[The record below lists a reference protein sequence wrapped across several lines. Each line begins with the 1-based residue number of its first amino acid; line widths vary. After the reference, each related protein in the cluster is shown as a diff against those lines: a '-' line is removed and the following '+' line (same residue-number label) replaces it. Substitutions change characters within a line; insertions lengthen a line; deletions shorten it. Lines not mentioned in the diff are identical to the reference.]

1 MANSD
6 IMFRILSIDGGGIRG
21 IIPAKILALL
31 EEELG
36 RRDMS
41 PHIYDYFDM
50 ICGTSTGGIIAI
62 GLALGMSAGDILKL
76 YIDNAEVIFPHKNLA
91 KKSWRVACGK
101 SFYDR
106 KNLKKL
112 VSEAY
117 DKAAGA
123 SPARLGHSHTRLCIP
138 VYNAHKGAMH
148 VFKTCHHPEL
158 IREYQMPAVDIAMS
172 TAAAPVYFDSY
183 EFDFTFLDGS
193 QKFSYSNIVD
203 GGIMAN
209 NPTLIGYTEAIQ
221 ALDVKPEDLA
231 ILSMGTGNNL
241 LNDLPK
247 TLSAKYWLYEN
258 KPLRL
263 YDLISSAQ
271 ADYTSNLMKFFQRG
285 IGTSGEPKFIYDRL
299 QYSFSNDNEVSM
311 DDSAAQSLEH
321 LENIGQEIYGQ
332 YATALIRTYFQDYK
346 QPFEP
351 CSKL

>member
-1 MANSD
+1 
-6 IMFRILSIDGGGIRG
+6 MFRILSIDGGGIRG

-41 PHIYDYFDM
+41 TNICDYFDM

-62 GLALGMSAGDILKL
+62 GLGLSMSASDILKL
-76 YIDNAEVIFPHKNLA
+76 YVDNAGIIFPHKNLIN
-91 KKSWRVACGK
+91 KSCRVLCDK

-106 KNLKKL
+106 NVLKKL
-112 VSEAY
+112 VSESY
-117 DKAAGA
+117 DKAASA

-138 VYNAHKGAMH
+138 VYDAHKGAVH
-148 VFKTCHHPEL
+148 VFKTSHHPEL
-158 IREYQMPAVDIAMS
+158 IKEYQMPAVDVAMS
-172 TAAAPVYFDSY
+172 TAAAPIYFDSY
-183 EFDFTFLDGS
+183 AFDFTFLDGS
-193 QKFSYSNIVD
+193 QNFSYSNIVD

-221 ALDVKPEDLA
+221 VLEVKPEDLA
-231 ILSMGTGNNL
+231 ILSLGTGNNL

-247 TLSAKYWLYEN
+247 TLSAKYWLYED
-258 KPLRL
+258 KLLRL

-299 QYSFSNDNEVSM
+299 QHSFSNDNEISM
-311 DDSAAQSLEH
+311 DDSAAKSLEH
-321 LENIGQEIYGQ
+321 LEYIGQELYGQ
-332 YATALIRTYFQDYK
+332 YATSLLRKYFQDYK
-346 QPFEP
+346 QPFVP
-351 CSKL
+351 YRNL